1 MLVLTK
7 TNNMNLAA
15 YDKVNDFKP
24 KKDYIQT
31 SYKRLLSSTIEYHDR
46 YCILK
51 RYNIETNTYSY
62 FVAVFDNKQDNIKDK
77 FLKKDKDGYVK
88 VYLND
93 IWKDLPEYITK
104 ANCNIDVE
112 LVESQNDGKV
122 YKLIF

>member
-88 VYLND
+88 IYLND

>member
-1 MLVLTK
+1 
-7 TNNMNLAA
+7 MNLVA
-15 YDKVNDFKP
+15 YDNVNNFKP
-24 KKDYIQT
+24 KKDYIQI

-51 RYNIETNTYSY
+51 RYDVENNTYSY

-77 FLKKDKDGYVK
+77 FLKKDKYGYVK

-93 IWKDLPEYITK
+93 IWKDLPEYITR

-112 LVESQNDGKV
+112 LVESQDDGKV